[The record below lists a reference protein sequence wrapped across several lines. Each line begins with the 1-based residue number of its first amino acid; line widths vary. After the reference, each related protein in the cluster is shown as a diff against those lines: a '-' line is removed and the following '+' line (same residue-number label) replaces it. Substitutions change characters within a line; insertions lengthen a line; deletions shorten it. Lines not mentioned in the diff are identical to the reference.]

1 MKKAL
6 VAIDASDVS
15 RALIRYAFQ
24 YARKESLDQLEFIHV
39 VEKPYFDPSG
49 MPYSFELP
57 KESAVEENYV
67 KIIEDELK
75 ASDTARTP
83 YEITVRT
90 GTPYEEIINFAENG
104 HYDTILIGHRG
115 LSDLERFFIGSVAAK
130 VVRHS
135 PCTVLVFQPPKKE

>member
-24 YARKESLDQLEFIHV
+24 YARKEDLDQLEFIHV

-57 KESAVEENYV
+57 KESAVGEKYV
-67 KIIEDELK
+67 EIIEDEFK
-75 ASDTARTP
+75 ASDTVKTP
-83 YEITVRT
+83 YEITVKT
-90 GTPYEEIINFAENG
+90 GTPYEEIINFAEKG

-135 PCTVLVFQPPKKE
+135 PCTVLVFQPPKNA